1 MAEVLTP
8 RLRWR
13 HPLAQRL
20 LFESTLQASWADED
34 YMENRFGISGGDA
47 DRSGLD
53 THDADEGF
61 KNASVSG
68 SLTYQLSQKL
78 SLTGLAAFSRL
89 LGDAEDSPIVDD
101 QGSANQLLGGV
112 LLNYTF

>member
-1 MAEVLTP
+1 
-8 RLRWR
+8 
-13 HPLAQRL
+13 
-20 LFESTLQASWADED
+20 
-34 YMENRFGISGGDA
+34 MENRFGISGGDP